1 MFHRH
6 HSTTVR
12 RRLTRGAAL
21 GVVLTGLLA
30 TSVSAAT
37 TNVDVNDGRFFS
49 PSRVTQT
56 PGGSVHWLASGFDDH
71 SVTSDQGLFDTGAPR
86 AGVDFTRTFSAGTFA
101 YHCRK
106 HGINGGSMVGA
117 VTVAPQ
123 VTAAPTGLPFTVKW
137 ATAASNTGTGYDVQ
151 YRIGSGTWQ
160 NWKSNT
166 GAASAVF
173 GARSNPV
180 RVAAGKTYSFR
191 VVSRTGTA
199 KSGLSPVK
207 SFRAS

>member
-1 MFHRH
+1 MRTHI
-6 HSTTVR
+6 SSI
-12 RRLTRGAAL
+12 RGRIAKGIGL
-21 GVVLTGLLA
+21 GIVLTGLLA
-30 TSVSAAT
+30 SSVSAAT
-37 TNVDVNDGRFFS
+37 LNVDVNDGRFFS
-49 PSRVTQT
+49 PRAVNQT
-56 PGGSVHWLASGFDDH
+56 PGGSVHWLASGVDDH
-71 SVTSDQGLFDTGAPR
+71 SVTSDQGLFDTGAPA
-86 AGVDFTRTFSAGTFA
+86 AGVDFTRTFSAGTFP

-106 HGINGGSMVGA
+106 HGINGGTMLGV

-123 VTAAPTGLPFTVKW
+123 VAAAPTGLPFTVKW
-137 ATAASNTGTGYDVQ
+137 ATAASNTGAGYDVQ
-151 YRIGSGTWQ
+151 YRIGSGTWR

-166 GAASAVF
+166 SAPSAVF

-180 RVAAGKTYSFR
+180 AVARGKTYSFR